1 MTISRVLGVDDLKKI
16 IDFYETLDKQEL
28 IERLTMANAKNKELE
43 KEIDRIAEERDNIL
57 TIRVNDKK

>member
-57 TIRVNDKK
+57 TIRGNDKK

>member
-43 KEIDRIAEERDNIL
+43 KEIDRIAEERDNIV
-57 TIRVNDKK
+57 TIRGNDKK

>member
-1 MTISRVLGVDDLKKI
+1 MTISRALGVDDLKKI

-57 TIRVNDKK
+57 IIRGNDKK

>member
-1 MTISRVLGVDDLKKI
+1 MTISRALGVDDLKKI

-28 IERLTMANAKNKELE
+28 IERLTITNAKNKELE

-57 TIRVNDKK
+57 IIRGNDKK

>member
-1 MTISRVLGVDDLKKI
+1 MTISRVLGVDHLKKI

-57 TIRVNDKK
+57 TIRGNDKK

>member
-57 TIRVNDKK
+57 TIRSNDKK

>member
-57 TIRVNDKK
+57 TIKGNDKK

>member
-1 MTISRVLGVDDLKKI
+1 MTISRVLGVDNLKKI

-57 TIRVNDKK
+57 TIRNNDKK

>member
-1 MTISRVLGVDDLKKI
+1 MTISRVLGVDNLKKI

-57 TIRVNDKK
+57 TIRGNDKK

>member
-1 MTISRVLGVDDLKKI
+1 MTISRVLGVNDLKKI

-57 TIRVNDKK
+57 TIRGNDKK

>member
-1 MTISRVLGVDDLKKI
+1 MTISRVLGVNDLKKI

-57 TIRVNDKK
+57 TIKSNDKK

>member
-28 IERLTMANAKNKELE
+28 IERLTMVNAKNKELE

-57 TIRVNDKK
+57 TIRGNDKK

>member
-1 MTISRVLGVDDLKKI
+1 MTISRALGVDDLKKI

-57 TIRVNDKK
+57 TIRGNDKK

>member
-1 MTISRVLGVDDLKKI
+1 MTISRVLGVDNLKKI

-57 TIRVNDKK
+57 TIRSNDKK